1 MSAKLIAESGGT
13 IQGVRDRKTAMRGRK
28 YVAVVIKLLPP
39 ALHNELKVT
48 INRTILALGRINTP
62 PPTQRAA

>member
-1 MSAKLIAESGGT
+1 
-13 IQGVRDRKTAMRGRK
+13 VRDRKTAMRGRK

-48 INRTILALGRINTP
+48 INRTILALGRINAP